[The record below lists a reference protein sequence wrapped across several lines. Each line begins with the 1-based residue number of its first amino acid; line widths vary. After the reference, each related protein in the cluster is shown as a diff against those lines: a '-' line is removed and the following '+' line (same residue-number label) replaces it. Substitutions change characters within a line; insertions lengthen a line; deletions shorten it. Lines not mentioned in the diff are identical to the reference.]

1 MIYCGITEKDLQKI
15 VNDCQTKSFYK
26 VIIACKDDE
35 KLKYCKDIL
44 NQLLPH
50 FNTTINLSWY
60 DFPNHSSLLLSKS
73 IYLRGH
79 RCNDLYYN
87 LMEDEEIIELIL
99 RPCANLPYN
108 EEIVTKMIEYYKNKG
123 EKIYE

>member
-15 VNDCQTKSFYK
+15 IINCQTQPFYR

-35 KLKYCKDIL
+35 KLEYCKNIL
-44 NQLLPH
+44 NKLLPQL
-50 FNTTINLSWY
+50 NTTINLSWY
-60 DFPNHSSLLLSKS
+60 NFLNHSNLLLAKS

-87 LMEDEEIIELIL
+87 LMEDEEIIETIL

-108 EEIVTKMIEYYKNKG
+108 EEIVTRMIEYYKNKG
-123 EKIYE
+123 ENL